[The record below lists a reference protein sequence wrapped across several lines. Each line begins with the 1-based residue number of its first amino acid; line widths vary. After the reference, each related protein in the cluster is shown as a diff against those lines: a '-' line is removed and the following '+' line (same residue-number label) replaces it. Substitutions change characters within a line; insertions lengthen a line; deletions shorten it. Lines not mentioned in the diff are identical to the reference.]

1 MTIVHLAGITPN
13 GLTATRMVCGC
24 LTKVK
29 LHEAF
34 KSMMPAHMINK
45 NVEAHGCVFQ
55 WIHKP
60 FMPCLDAYV
69 SSSINVLEWNGM
81 EFSSIPL

>member
-55 WIHKP
+55 WIHKTIYAL
-60 FMPCLDAYV
+60 FGCMCILLNQRV
-69 SSSINVLEWNGM
+69 GVEWNG
-81 EFSSIPL
+81 I